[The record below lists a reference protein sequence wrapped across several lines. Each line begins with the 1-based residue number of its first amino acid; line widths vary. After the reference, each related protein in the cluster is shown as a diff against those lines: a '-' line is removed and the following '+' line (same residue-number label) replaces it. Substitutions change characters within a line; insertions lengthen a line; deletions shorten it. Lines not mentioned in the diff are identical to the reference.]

1 MVKNFEKNSG
11 MEIMSDD
18 YENDVNIVW
27 VFIEWLVF
35 IFEVKVEIIEIL
47 VFFLWV

>member
-1 MVKNFEKNSG
+1 